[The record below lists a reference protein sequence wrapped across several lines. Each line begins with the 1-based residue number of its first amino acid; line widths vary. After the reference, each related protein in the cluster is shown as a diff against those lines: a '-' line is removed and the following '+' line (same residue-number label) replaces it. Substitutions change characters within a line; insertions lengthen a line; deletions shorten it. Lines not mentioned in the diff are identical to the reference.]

1 MDNANQLPIER
12 LFTLIKSEKND
23 LFILFYLT
31 LGYSLLGIATPLA
44 VQALVN
50 NITMGGVMQPL
61 VVISIIL
68 FCLLVLSGF
77 LYVLEL
83 YLVEFIQRRLFVDTA
98 VNVAHKTQGT
108 MISVYDKTNP
118 VELVNRFFDIITVQK
133 SAASLLTR

>member
-12 LFTLIKSEKND
+12 LLTLIKSEKND

-98 VNVAHKTQGT
+98 VNVAHKTQG
-108 MISVYDKTNP
+108 
-118 VELVNRFFDIITVQK
+118 
-133 SAASLLTR
+133 